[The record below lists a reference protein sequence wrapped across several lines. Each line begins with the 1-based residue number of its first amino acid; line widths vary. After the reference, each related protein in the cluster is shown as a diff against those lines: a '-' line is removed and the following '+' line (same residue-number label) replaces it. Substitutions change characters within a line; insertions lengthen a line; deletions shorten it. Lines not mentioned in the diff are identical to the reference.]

1 MRFDLLLSQYL
12 YQHKKL
18 NLPGIGTFETDS
30 STMAWDENGKQKQ
43 AGSGITFKNATITK
57 ADDGLIE
64 FITEQTG
71 KMKPLAI
78 SDLES
83 YLTLGKQFLYIGK
96 PFYLEGIGTLQFA
109 KAGNFD
115 FIPGEYVTTKLEDPS
130 LEKVDERKRTT
141 AEEERLS
148 AGSNRQTGRLVLTWL
163 IILLCLGLV
172 AWGGYYFY
180 TMNARQKVSTV
191 RDTGADSMQN
201 TRVEPLPAENNV
213 ASVPTGGDT
222 TTVRHPVANTSSD
235 NNIYKFIVESTTNKQ
250 RALTRYRKLKAY
262 GNEIE
267 METADSVN
275 FNLYF
280 NLPATTADT
289 LRLRDSLNKWY
300 YGNATTHRVVVV
312 H

>member
-1 MRFDLLLSQYL
+1 MRFDLILAQYL

-30 STMAWDENGKQKQ
+30 SALSWDENGKQKQ
-43 AGSGITFKNATITK
+43 AGSGVTFKNALVAK

-130 LEKVDERKRTT
+130 IEKVDERRRTP
-141 AEEERLS
+141 AEEERQPAVS
-148 AGSNRQTGRLVLTWL
+148 GRQTGRLVLTWL

-180 TMNARQKVSTV
+180 TINARQQVSAVPAAPT
-191 RDTGADSMQN
+191 DSTSN
-201 TRVEPLPAENNV
+201 TLAEPLPAGNSAV
-213 ASVPTGGDT
+213 TIPTGTDT
-222 TTVRHPVANTSSD
+222 TVSRPVTNTSSD
-235 NNIYKFIVESTTNKQ
+235 NNSYKFIVENTTDKQ
-250 RALTRYRKLKAY
+250 RALNRYRKLKSF
-262 GNEIE
+262 GNKIEIE
-267 METADSVN
+267 TTDSVN
-275 FNLYF
+275 FKLFF
-280 NLPATTADT
+280 NLTATAADT
-289 LRLRDSLNKWY
+289 LRMRDSLNRWY
-300 YGNATTHRVVVV
+300 YGNSKFNRVVVQ
-312 H
+312 